1 MSYDLCVDDLLEFF
15 IENIINYLLNH
26 LKKKYFFLKVYI
38 YNKRKNCFIFIFR
51 PKSESIN
58 SDK

>member
-26 LKKKYFFLKVYI
+26 FKKKKKIFFSKSIYI
-38 YNKRKNCFIFIFR
+38 
-51 PKSESIN
+51 
-58 SDK
+58 